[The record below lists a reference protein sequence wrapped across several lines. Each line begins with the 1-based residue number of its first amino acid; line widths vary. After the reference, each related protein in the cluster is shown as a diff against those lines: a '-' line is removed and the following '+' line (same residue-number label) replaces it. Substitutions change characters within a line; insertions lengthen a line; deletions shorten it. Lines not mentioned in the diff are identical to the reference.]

1 MDVQSALH
9 VQSISHNHNMVAKAT
24 LMSLVWIENY
34 LEEGI
39 HYTIF
44 MWGRDGAGG

>member
-1 MDVQSALH
+1 
-9 VQSISHNHNMVAKAT
+9 
-24 LMSLVWIENY
+24 MSLVWIENY

-44 MWGRDGAGG
+44 MLGRDGAGGS